1 MNLRPLDW
9 LGWLLAIAL
18 CVGFFLPWLKMP
30 YRKEAPR
37 GQNAATLV
45 KRLTTDSNRPLW
57 QEYFSITPEEWQH
70 ALQNAGMG
78 VSGVEIPRAFQGG
91 GHRLDAA
98 MVSASGL
105 LGEER
110 QADRAM
116 LVLAFPVLA
125 VLSAAFITLVTNKL
139 GLLLPLLADA
149 ALYGLTRYQ
158 LNTTS
163 LERLAMSMDLG
174 LGLWLSLYALLGL
187 IVVLLLRLLL
197 PAHTQL

>member
-45 KRLTTDSNRPLW
+45 KRLTSDSNRPIW
-57 QEYFSITPEEWQH
+57 QDYFAITPEEWQH

-78 VSGVEIPRAFQGG
+78 VSGVEIPRAFQGSS
-91 GHRLDAA
+91 HRLDAA

-116 LVLAFPVLA
+116 LVYAFPVLA
-125 VLSAAFITLVTNKL
+125 VLSAAFITLVSGKL
-139 GLLLPLLADA
+139 ALLLPLLADA
-149 ALYGLTRYQ
+149 ALYGVTRYQ

-163 LERLAMSMDLG
+163 LERLAMSMDMG
-174 LGLWLSLYALLGL
+174 LGFWLSLYALLGL

-197 PAHTQL
+197 PANTRL